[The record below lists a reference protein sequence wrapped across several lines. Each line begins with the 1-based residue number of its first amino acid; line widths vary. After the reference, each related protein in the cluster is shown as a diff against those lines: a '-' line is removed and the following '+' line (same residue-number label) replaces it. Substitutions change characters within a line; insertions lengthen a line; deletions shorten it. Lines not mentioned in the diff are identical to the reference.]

1 MSNEQSYKLTAQDK
15 KILSNYEL
23 HLKRAT
29 QGYTLGLQSSQITQL
44 EAIYEKFGYRL
55 HSRSCG
61 GCILTMLK
69 ILAEKYG
76 IEK

>member
-1 MSNEQSYKLTAQDK
+1 MSSEQPYKLTAQDK

-23 HLKRAT
+23 HLKRAK

-44 EAIYEKFGYRL
+44 EAIYKKLGYSL
-55 HSRSCG
+55 HSRSCS

-76 IEK
+76 I

>member
-1 MSNEQSYKLTAQDK
+1 MPSEQPYKLTTQDK

-23 HLKRAT
+23 HLKRAK

-44 EAIYEKFGYRL
+44 EAIYEKLGYSL
-55 HSRSCG
+55 HNRSCS

-76 IEK
+76 I

>member
-1 MSNEQSYKLTAQDK
+1 MSNEQQYKLTAQDK

-23 HLKRAT
+23 HLKRAK

-44 EAIYEKFGYRL
+44 EAIYEKLGYTL
-55 HSRSCG
+55 HSRSCS

-76 IEK
+76 I

>member
-1 MSNEQSYKLTAQDK
+1 MPSEQPYKLTTQDK

-23 HLKRAT
+23 HLKRAK

-44 EAIYEKFGYRL
+44 EAIYEKLGYSL
-55 HSRSCG
+55 HSRSCS

-76 IEK
+76 I

>member
-1 MSNEQSYKLTAQDK
+1 MSKEQQYKLTSQDK

-29 QGYTLGLQSSQITQL
+29 QGYTLGLQSGQITQL
-44 EAIYEKFGYRL
+44 ETIYGKLGHSL
-55 HSRSCG
+55 HSRSCS

-69 ILAEKYG
+69 ILAKEYG
-76 IEK
+76 I

>member
-1 MSNEQSYKLTAQDK
+1 MSKEQQYKLTAQDK

-44 EAIYEKFGYRL
+44 ETIYEKLGHSL
-55 HSRSCG
+55 HSRSCS

-69 ILAEKYG
+69 ILAKEYG
-76 IEK
+76 I